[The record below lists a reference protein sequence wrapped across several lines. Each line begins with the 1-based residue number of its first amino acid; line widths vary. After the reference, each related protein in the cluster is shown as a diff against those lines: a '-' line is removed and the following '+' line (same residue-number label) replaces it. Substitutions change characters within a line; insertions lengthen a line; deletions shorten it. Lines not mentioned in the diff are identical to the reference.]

1 MSSLRQTLA
10 HYNRSQEQVT
20 QPTSADN
27 LAQFDDR
34 RDADLK
40 ALLSSI
46 KPFAETPDAEESK
59 AYTQLASLFKDY
71 RTVSRSQLWGR
82 NRSD

>member
-20 QPTSADN
+20 QSTSADN

-71 RTVSRSQLWGR
+71 RTVSRSQL
-82 NRSD
+82 